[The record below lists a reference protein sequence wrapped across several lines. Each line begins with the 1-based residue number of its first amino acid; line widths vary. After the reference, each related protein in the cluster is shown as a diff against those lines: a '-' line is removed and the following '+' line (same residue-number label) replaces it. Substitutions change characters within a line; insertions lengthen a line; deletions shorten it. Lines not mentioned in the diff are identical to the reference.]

1 MTTGTEDLDRN
12 AGNASDSVR
21 RLGAAADRV
30 SGVFGG
36 LFTGAPKTIHG
47 VTSALNGLVP
57 GIGVANS
64 ALKGFEGYVGVLQS
78 LSQQGLHFN
87 NNLEEMILQAG
98 AANMQIGDLARM
110 ASEAGEELAQL
121 GAGANAG
128 LQTFLLA
135 QKEFYAVSTRNFDN
149 TVNNALE
156 QRLKRLGLT
165 VDDINDRFLRYDM
178 LQAVS
183 NVTDRNITA
192 ERNKRA
198 TEFAEEMDRLAKLT
212 GKQADQLAKAV
223 EQTAR
228 EGRVFA
234 ATQLLPESVRTQ
246 FATDITG
253 MAESYG
259 PAMANFMKD
268 MVTQGFPTPGD
279 PAMEAINSYAPELAS
294 TFETYNNLMKQGRA
308 DEAQGYLDSA
318 RMQIERLRTD
328 RNFLEMV
335 RVSGSGASE
344 HARAMGEISTQLN
357 NSVAV
362 SRSAIIASLRAA
374 GETGVIT
381 DEMIQA
387 ERDRLRTQQRNQ
399 QRDAA
404 PDTAQAVYQGY
415 LDNLTNLQKIAM
427 ETQRQTVTRTFGL
440 FADGVQELADS
451 IARIDVVGMIRDGS
465 INLDNYMNEM
475 FPNAT
480 GTGDSASRIN
490 TLIDSM
496 TQLTN
501 EFNAGTPEATALG
514 TLSTELAAIQTAV
527 GSGEPTDNQKTR
539 LNVIRGQMD
548 AILSTLIS
556 SNPDHGLPQ
565 DVIDAI
571 RNSSFNQGTMG
582 AGKLFRDFGNETF
595 AALHGLEAVTT
606 PDQMADIVRAS
617 SGGTMQ
623 ALVDQFTTGT
633 MTSATT
639 QMQAVVD
646 TFARNNVTT
655 LNGMLN
661 TVRREV
667 STSGPNNQAVDIDLS
682 TLENAIMNLPAK
694 FKQPVEEA
702 LNSVLKPA
710 MDQVAANTARGA
722 EYGERT
728 FRNTRGISNDYM
740 RGA

>member
-1 MTTGTEDLDRN
+1 MNTDLNEN
-12 AGNASDSVR
+12 AAQTSESVR
-21 RLGAAADRV
+21 RLGNAADRV
-30 SGVFGG
+30 SGIFGG

-57 GIGVANS
+57 GIGVANK
-64 ALKGFEGYVGVLQS
+64 ALSGFEGYVGVLQS

-128 LQTFLLA
+128 LQSFLLA
-135 QKEFYAVSTRNFDN
+135 QKQFYAASTSNFDN

-178 LQAVS
+178 IQAVS

-246 FATDITG
+246 FASDITG

-279 PAMEAINSYAPELAS
+279 PAMEAINSYAPELAG
-294 TFETYNNLMKQGRA
+294 TFETYNNLMKQGKA
-308 DEAQGYLDSA
+308 DEAQVYLDSA
-318 RMQIERLRTD
+318 RQQIERLRTD

-335 RVSGSGASE
+335 RVSASGASE

-362 SRSAIIASLRAA
+362 SRSAIIASLRAN
-374 GETGVIT
+374 GETGEIT

-387 ERDRLRTQQRNQ
+387 ERDRLRQQQRDQ
-399 QRDAA
+399 QRDAD
-404 PDTAQAVYQGY
+404 PGSAQAVYQGY

-427 ETQRQTVTRTFGL
+427 ETQRQTVTRTFDL
-440 FADGVQELADS
+440 FADGVQKLADS
-451 IARIDVVGMIRDGS
+451 IARLDITAMIRDGS
-465 INLDNYMNEM
+465 IDIDNYINEM
-475 FPNAT
+475 FPNAS
-480 GTGDSASRIN
+480 GTGNDSARIN

-496 TQLTN
+496 TKLTG
-501 EFNAGTPEATALG
+501 EFTAGSIEANTLG
-514 TLSTELAAIQTAV
+514 ELATELGAIQTAV
-527 GSGEPTDNQKTR
+527 GSGTATDEQKTR
-539 LNVIRGQMD
+539 LNEIRGQMD
-548 AILSTLIS
+548 AIMSTLIS
-556 SNPDHGLPQ
+556 TNPDHGLPPE
-565 DVIDAI
+565 VIEAI

-633 MTSATT
+633 LQGTSA
-639 QMQAVVD
+639 QLAPMLD

-667 STSGPNNQAVDIDLS
+667 STSGSNNQAVDIDLS
-682 TLENAIMNLPAK
+682 TLETAIMNLPAK

-728 FRNTRGISNDYM
+728 FRNTRGISQDYM